1 MKVKSSKNTKI
12 TTTTTTKTTNTK
24 TKNNERAKMQSNL
37 NKKSFEPKRQT
48 AKKNVSSWDNNFNY
62 LLSQS
67 VRIFHRVGLHHH
79 LSCTLCRLNN
89 ISVRNEPSN
98 DLAHYRQPLCGSV
111 LEHRNPKSEIP
122 GFDYSRAVAQR
133 WLHGPEAV
141 LKNLNLR
148 TDLSS
153 QNQFKKY
160 LDLEYKQDK
169 KEVFLETGFRWP
181 NDPRW
186 RWTNK
191 Q

>member
-1 MKVKSSKNTKI
+1 M
-12 TTTTTTKTTNTK
+12 
-24 TKNNERAKMQSNL
+24 
-37 NKKSFEPKRQT
+37 
-48 AKKNVSSWDNNFNY
+48 
-62 LLSQS
+62 
-67 VRIFHRVGLHHH
+67 RIFHRVGLHHH

-169 KEVFLETGFRWP
+169 KEVFLETGPRWP

-186 RWTNK
+186 LWTNK
-191 Q
+191 QWREESLYVMVTNLFLKIIWKTAWERDEFWLADVCPDVLYKINREINIYIYIYIYI